1 LRAIWHNRYPF
12 ELAPEVQMHTTGL
25 TWTDLNDGFV
35 VAIHIEAKSGEADA
49 VAALSPANPGNRS
62 WD

>member
-1 LRAIWHNRYPF
+1 
-12 ELAPEVQMHTTGL
+12 MHTTGL